1 MGFIERLRNGNN
13 QQEINNGDAD
23 FKNETTKKLPA
34 SVYYVES
41 NEDGTVLVGMK
52 DTIRRISNNYFVVS
66 WWDPTHE
73 RCMSA
78 GEINYEGD
86 NFSFKRISEEG
97 GQTYY
102 FRPMTL
108 EIYNTRVKNRLLGKR
123 EFDNEEE
130 MIKAFLEELE
140 YAGIE

>member
-1 MGFIERLRNGNN
+1 MGFIDRLRNGNN

-52 DTIRRISNNYFVVS
+52 VTIRRISNNHFVVS

-78 GEINYEGD
+78 SEINCEGD
-86 NFSFKRISEEG
+86 SFSFKRISEEG

-130 MIKAFLEELE
+130 MIKAFLEE
-140 YAGIE
+140 

>member
-23 FKNETTKKLPA
+23 YENETTKKLPA

-52 DTIRRISNNYFVVS
+52 VTIRRISNNHFVVS

-86 NFSFKRISEEG
+86 KFSFKRISEEG

-102 FRPMTL
+102 FSPMTL

-130 MIKAFLEELE
+130 MIKAFLEE
-140 YAGIE
+140 

>member
-41 NEDGTVLVGMK
+41 NEDSSVLVGMK
-52 DTIRRISNNYFVVS
+52 VTIRRISNNHFVVS

-102 FRPMTL
+102 FSPMTL
-108 EIYNTRVKNRLLGKR
+108 EIYNTRVKDRLLGKR

-130 MIKAFLEELE
+130 MIKAFLEE
-140 YAGIE
+140 

>member
-52 DTIRRISNNYFVVS
+52 VTIRRISNNHFVVS

-73 RCMSA
+73 RCRSA

-86 NFSFKRISEEG
+86 SFSFKRISEEG

-102 FRPMTL
+102 FSPMTL

>member
-23 FKNETTKKLPA
+23 FKNETTKQLPA

-52 DTIRRISNNYFVVS
+52 VTIRRISNNYFVVS

-78 GEINYEGD
+78 SEINYEGD
-86 NFSFKRISEEG
+86 SFSFKRISEEG

-102 FRPMTL
+102 FSPMTL
-108 EIYNTRVKNRLLGKR
+108 EIYNTRVKDRLLGKR

-130 MIKAFLEELE
+130 MIKAFLEE
-140 YAGIE
+140 

>member
-1 MGFIERLRNGNN
+1 MGFIDCLRNGNI
-13 QQEINNGDAD
+13 QQEVSKNKDAD
-23 FKNETTKKLPA
+23 YENETTKKLPA

-52 DTIRRISNNYFVVS
+52 VTIRRISNNHFVVS

-78 GEINYEGD
+78 SEINCEGD
-86 NFSFKRISEEG
+86 SFSFKRISEEG

-108 EIYNTRVKNRLLGKR
+108 EIYNTRVKDRLLGKR

-140 YAGIE
+140 YAGL

>member
-1 MGFIERLRNGNN
+1 MGFIDCLRKCNN

-23 FKNETTKKLPA
+23 FKNETTKQLPA

-52 DTIRRISNNYFVVS
+52 VTIRRISNNYFVVS

-78 GEINYEGD
+78 SEINYEGD

-102 FRPMTL
+102 FSPMTL
-108 EIYNTRVKNRLLGKR
+108 EIYNTRVKDRLLGKR

-130 MIKAFLEELE
+130 MIKAFLEE
-140 YAGIE
+140 

>member
-1 MGFIERLRNGNN
+1 MGFIDCLRKGNN

-23 FKNETTKKLPA
+23 FKNETTKQLPA

-52 DTIRRISNNYFVVS
+52 VTIRRISNNYFVVS

-78 GEINYEGD
+78 SEINYEGD
-86 NFSFKRISEEG
+86 SFSFKRISEEG

-102 FRPMTL
+102 FSPMTL
-108 EIYNTRVKNRLLGKR
+108 EIYNTRVKDRLLGKR

-130 MIKAFLEELE
+130 MIKAFLEE
-140 YAGIE
+140 

>member
-23 FKNETTKKLPA
+23 YENETTRKLPA
-34 SVYYVES
+34 PVYYVEAT
-41 NEDGTVLVGMK
+41 EDGTVLVGMK
-52 DTIRRISNNYFVVS
+52 VTIRRISNNHFAVS

-78 GEINYEGD
+78 SEINCEGD
-86 NFSFKRISEEG
+86 SFSFKRISEEG

-108 EIYNTRVKNRLLGKR
+108 EIYNTHVKNRLLGKR

-130 MIKAFLEELE
+130 MIKAFLEE
-140 YAGIE
+140 

>member
-1 MGFIERLRNGNN
+1 MGFIDRLRNGNN

-52 DTIRRISNNYFVVS
+52 VTIRRISNNYFVVS

-78 GEINYEGD
+78 DEINYEGD

-102 FRPMTL
+102 FSPMTL
-108 EIYNTRVKNRLLGKR
+108 EIYNTRVKDRLLGKR

-130 MIKAFLEELE
+130 MIKAFLEE
-140 YAGIE
+140 

>member
-34 SVYYVES
+34 PVYYVES
-41 NEDGTVLVGMK
+41 NEDSSVLVGMK
-52 DTIRRISNNYFVVS
+52 VTIRQISNNHFVVS

-78 GEINYEGD
+78 SEINCEGD
-86 NFSFKRISEEG
+86 SFSFKRISEEG

-102 FRPMTL
+102 SRPMTL
-108 EIYNTRVKNRLLGKR
+108 EIYNTRVKNRLFGKR

-130 MIKAFLEELE
+130 MIKAFLEE
-140 YAGIE
+140 